1 VLRGRSEP
9 LRIPPKIKLADV
21 DSKSYPTQL
30 KSYRI
35 RLIFLGTSLVNCI
48 LFLLCLIFSVYEAM
62 PPLSRGF
69 QRLRV
74 AHNLGV
80 PRFRVFKR
88 FQSTQRL
95 GSRNGFFKISEEVRE
110 ALEMGRPVVALETTI
125 YTHG

>member
-1 VLRGRSEP
+1 M
-9 LRIPPKIKLADV
+9 
-21 DSKSYPTQL
+21 
-30 KSYRI
+30 SYRI
-35 RLIFLGTSLVNCI
+35 RLIFLGTSLVNCV
-48 LFLLCLIFSVYEAM
+48 LFLLCLIFSVCEAM

-95 GSRNGFFKISEEVRE
+95 GSRNDFFKISEEVQE
-110 ALEMGRPVVALETTI
+110 ALETGRPVVALETTI

>member
-1 VLRGRSEP
+1 MQ
-9 LRIPPKIKLADV
+9 AQ
-21 DSKSYPTQL
+21 KSYQTQL
-30 KSYRI
+30 MSYRI

-48 LFLLCLIFSVYEAM
+48 RFLLCLIFSVCEAM

-69 QRLRV
+69 QRLRI
-74 AHNLGV
+74 AHNLDV

-95 GSRNGFFKISEEVRE
+95 ESRNDFFKISEEVQE
-110 ALEMGRPVVALETTI
+110 ALETGRPVVALETTI